1 MLFTEEDKTFIKI
14 FVPDYGLWTTE
25 TYDRVPWQRI
35 KGLDWITLLRSYL
48 KSGCSSAMHHHSV
61 IKRTVRGPN

>member
-25 TYDRVPWQRI
+25 TYDKSPLTKNKKV
-35 KGLDWITLLRSYL
+35 WI
-48 KSGCSSAMHHHSV
+48 G
-61 IKRTVRGPN
+61 

>member
-25 TYDRVPWQRI
+25 TYDSPLTKNKKV
-35 KGLDWITLLRSYL
+35 WIR
-48 KSGCSSAMHHHSV
+48 
-61 IKRTVRGPN
+61 

>member
-25 TYDRVPWQRI
+25 EYDMTES
-35 KGLDWITLLRSYL
+35 LD
-48 KSGCSSAMHHHSV
+48 KE
-61 IKRTVRGPN
+61 